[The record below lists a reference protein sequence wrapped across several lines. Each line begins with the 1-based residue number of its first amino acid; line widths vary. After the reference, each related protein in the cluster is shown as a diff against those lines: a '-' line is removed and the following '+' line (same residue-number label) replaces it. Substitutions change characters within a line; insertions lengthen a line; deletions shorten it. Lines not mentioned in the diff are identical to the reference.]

1 MIPRGGQED
10 RKAGPSLA
18 SLERAKKLTKR
29 RDLAPE
35 LWCVWRVRAPV
46 PSSGLRLAVRRR
58 GRRRWDGGRGT
69 GLPHPLVGDGHAV
82 AVQAIAA
89 GRVADVP
96 PNRSGIHLSLRVIG
110 WRRRHVDGFRID
122 GSRSNTPRNPGRDD
136 GRADE
141 KAADHRPGAP
151 PAVPASPTPTV
162 AAAAVP
168 AVPAG
173 RESRGDKPERQNA
186 DKRKTDDLLHDR
198 CPPVRQAQIH
208 RVTLST
214 RGAWTGHP
222 FLLFSRYAVPA

>member
-58 GRRRWDGGRGT
+58 RRHRGDGGRGT

-89 GRVADVP
+89 GRVADVAP
-96 PNRSGIHLSLRVIG
+96 HRSGIHLSLRVIG
-110 WRRRHVDGFRID
+110 WRRRHVDGLRID
-122 GSRSNTPRNPGRDD
+122 RSRVHDSRDRGRDD

-141 KAADHRPGAP
+141 KAADHRAGAP
-151 PAVPASPTPTV
+151 PTVPAAPTPTV
-162 AAAAVP
+162 AAAALP

-173 RESRGDKPERQNA
+173 RQSWSDKPERQNA
-186 DKRKTDDLLHDR
+186 NERETDDFLHDH

-214 RGAWTGHP
+214 LGAWTGHP
-222 FLLFSRYAVPA
+222 FLLFSMYAVPA